1 MFDMNRQRVSL
12 LVLLD
17 LSAAFDTV
25 DHAIHLRQIE
35 TSFGVTGDVLKWF
48 ASYLSGRSQRVAVNG
63 KLSDRSHLS
72 FGVPQ
77 RSCLRPLLFSVYAS
91 KLIEVI
97 KTYLPKIHAYADD
110 SHLYLSFK
118 PDSSE
123 SETESKC
130 DMERC
135 IRVVRAWMV
144 EDKLKLNEENFKFE
158 FMIIGTRQ
166 QLSKVRTDS
175 LVVGDMP
182 VPSVT

>member
-1 MFDMNRQRVSL
+1 MNRQHVSL

-25 DHAIHLRQIE
+25 DHAILLRRLE
-35 TSFGVTGDVLKWF
+35 KSFGVTGDVLKWF
-48 ASYLSGRSQRVAVNG
+48 ASYLSGRSQHVAVNG

-77 RSCLRPLLFSVYAS
+77 GSCLGPLLFSVYAS
-91 KLIEVI
+91 KLFEVI

-110 SHLYLSFK
+110 SQLYLSFK

-135 IRVVRAWMV
+135 ISAVRAWMV
-144 EDKLKLNEENFKFE
+144 EDKLKLNEENFKTE
-158 FMIIGTRQ
+158 FMIIGSRQ

-175 LVVGDMP
+175 LLVGDMP